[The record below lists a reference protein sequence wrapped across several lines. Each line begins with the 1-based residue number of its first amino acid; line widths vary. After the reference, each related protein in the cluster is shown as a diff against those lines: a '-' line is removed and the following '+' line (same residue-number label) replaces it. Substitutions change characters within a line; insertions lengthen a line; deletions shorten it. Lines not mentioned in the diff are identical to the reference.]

1 MFRPVLRELM
11 ELLLWAC
18 VIITAALAI
27 PIGLNPFP
35 PVILSPLGPALTV
48 VILVFVVAA
57 LLLLSITVGVFGVF
71 YTYYESGLNSSGG
84 SVAKGI
90 QDSAKATGELMSLVS
105 YQVQGSTVTLYLYNY
120 GLQPITLSPPQQ
132 AFLVASWSQQP
143 AQSFTLTDASSG
155 SSISTIQTQKLAEL
169 TLTFSSVPNSFS
181 LEIIDSIGK
190 NFEFQLS
197 SG

>member
-1 MFRPVLRELM
+1 M
-11 ELLLWAC
+11 EISPC
-18 VIITAALAI
+18 SRKGVSEVI
-27 PIGLNPFP
+27 
-35 PVILSPLGPALTV
+35 
-48 VILVFVVAA
+48 AA

-71 YTYYESGLNSSGG
+71 YTYYVSGLNSSGG
-84 SVAKGI
+84 SVAQGI

-120 GLQPITLSPPQQ
+120 GLQPITLNPPQQ
-132 AFLVASWSQQP
+132 AYLISGGTEQQ
-143 AQSFTLTDASSG
+143 AESFTLTDASSG

-169 TLTFSSVPNSFS
+169 TLTFGSVPSSFYV
-181 LEIIDSIGK
+181 EIIDSIGK

>member
-1 MFRPVLRELM
+1 MKVSQSRAGVSE
-11 ELLLWAC
+11 
-18 VIITAALAI
+18 
-27 PIGLNPFP
+27 
-35 PVILSPLGPALTV
+35 
-48 VILVFVVAA
+48 VVAA

-71 YTYYESGLNSSGG
+71 YTYYVSGLNSSGG

-120 GLQPITLSPPQQ
+120 GLQPITLNPPQQ
-132 AFLVASWSQQP
+132 AFLVASGSQQA

-155 SSISTIQTQKLAEL
+155 TSISTIQTQKLAEL
-169 TLTFSSVPNSFS
+169 ALAFSSVPNSFYV
-181 LEIIDSIGK
+181 EIIDSIGK

-197 SG
+197 AG